1 MTTVNHFSIGPV
13 PKETSFKYTGILY
26 DDSVPPVVIPA
37 ASLTTLTMTLRDVN
51 TKAIINSRDKQD
63 ILNVN
68 GVTVD
73 SSGNLTW
80 EATPAD
86 SPIIGVLKNG
96 QTEQHEA
103 QIVWTWNS
111 GAKQG
116 AHKILISV
124 EQYDTIL

>member
-1 MTTVNHFSIGPV
+1 MTAANYFSIGPV

-37 ASLTTLTMTLRDVN
+37 ASITTLVMTLRDVN
-51 TKAIINSRDKQD
+51 TRAPINGRDKQN
-63 ILNVN
+63 ILNTN

-73 SSGNLTW
+73 SSGNLAW

-86 SPIIGVLKNG
+86 SPIVGVVKNG
-96 QTEQHEA
+96 GTEQHEA